1 MYTSGVRVLPDTSQ
15 LNQSADRL
23 GQMKIALLQQDLAD
37 KQQQVAEF
45 KTIVDNSYHNVWDQ
59 DREEYTRLQDDFLKK
74 ASDIYK
80 KKDGRPTMADY
91 QQIKKEEKNLEHFVA
106 SHNQLRAMASDVV
119 AKAQFNDKIDFKPS
133 LKQFN
138 DIMEGEGSPHE
149 KLAAIQSGGW
159 IVPAKVEVDFSK
171 IAKGITEGVTVPTG
185 GYAPDPNVPDG
196 GGVITKGTKVDLKKA
211 KELAELEWA
220 SNPNHQYSYTKPQFV
235 GNVLARIKP
244 GYSTV
249 DKVVK
254 GSTTNTGLNP
264 WGLGKGVPLVLKKDA
279 YDRYNLETNARGKPL
294 PKITID
300 EKMKT
305 YDDNGNPIDVK
316 ASLNGTIVGF
326 EQKEFEGNNELYAR
340 VKIPTG
346 KDKNVF
352 VLSEPSKADDDVSAR
367 KPKQDNRIVY
377 YPVNKLSSDFFE
389 THMIQLDGLNEF
401 SGDDEY
407 EQYFR

>member
-1 MYTSGVRVLPDTSQ
+1 MYNSGVRILPDS
-15 LNQSADRL
+15 NRL
-23 GQMKIALLQQDLAD
+23 DQAMQQVNQMKMGMLQQDYVE
-37 KQQQVAEF
+37 KEQQVNEF
-45 KTIVDNSYHNVWDQ
+45 KQLIDKSLHPVYGKDRDEYLKLQEGFVTNVAKKYKERDGKLNPNDYMEVQ
-59 DREEYTRLQDDFLKK
+59 GQLK
-74 ASDIYK
+74 DVE
-80 KKDGRPTMADY
+80 R
-91 QQIKKEEKNLEHFVA
+91 FVA
-106 SHNQLRAMASDVV
+106 MHQNTKSLITDALTKM
-119 AKAQFNDKIDFKPS
+119 QFDTSGKIDKTAS
-133 LKQFN
+133 YQRLK
-138 DIMEGEGSPHE
+138 DIIELPLEE
-149 KLAAIQSGGW
+149 RYEALNSGGW
-159 IVPAKVEVDFSK
+159 VVSKEPKYDPWKDVEAFTAGSSVTEENLKESGDMVYVEGKTYIDGEKYSQMAGSK
-171 IAKGITEGVTVPTG
+171 YDIDEDLQSRFGNREQYINHMLNFKKND
-185 GYAPDPNVPDG
+185 PDT
-196 GGVITKGTKVDLKKA
+196 VITNLRA
-211 KELAELEWA
+211 K
-220 SNPNHQYSYTKPQFV
+220 
-235 GNVLARIKP
+235 R
-244 GYSTV
+244 
-249 DKVVK
+249 
-254 GSTTNTGLNP
+254 STTNTGLNP

-316 ASLNGTIVGF
+316 ASLNGTIIGF